1 MPLSR
6 VGGQQCRKESAGSSR
21 LAGVRGSRPGLM
33 ALLWLAAFFSAV
45 GNAAELPSRF
55 DMAVDPHWVT
65 QGTVP
70 EPDEGTRA
78 SDGLRYLLAVDQV
91 NLTGPK
97 PVWHRRVSYRIEQER
112 ALASAGQVAIGF
124 QPLYQRVQLHALEV
138 WRDGVREDRLAH
150 SRVEVLRREAD
161 LEAGLLDGRHTL
173 SVTIPDLRVGDRVEY
188 RFSVVGYNPVFG
200 NGYYDSYTA
209 SYSDPLPERRVRFLY
224 PREMAPRWRVTRP
237 GFRIQDTDQG
247 THRLLEV
254 SASNLPAIQ
263 EEDATPSS
271 HDPYGT
277 IQFST
282 AADWG
287 DVARWASPLYPRG
300 FTDRGLADSMARKLE
315 LDPADQAGSLGRAI
329 AFVQGEVRY
338 TGLDMGQNSHAPNP
352 PELTVARRFGD
363 CKDKASLLVALLREA
378 GIEAEPVL
386 VHTGLADA
394 VRDQLPSPLAFN
406 HVVVRAVHE
415 GRAVWIDPTRNRE
428 RGPLGDREPLAFGY
442 GLPVHHPDGL
452 LVGIPREMPS
462 RPLVDVEQRI
472 ALAGSGDE
480 LSADFEIDTAYRQNH
495 ADRVRVNFANNGPGE
510 VGRNYLDYMR
520 RFYTGLAGE
529 AEPTIE
535 ESKTGDLVRTRE
547 RYRLAWSKAQEG
559 NVFGVVLFQL
569 SDWLPELREDLRR
582 HPLLLTG
589 PRHAR
594 HSVRVAFADGWSI
607 LPETDK
613 VANPYFEFTR
623 TVRVEGGELLV
634 RGEWRRLAD
643 QVPARDYA
651 LVQRDFG
658 KAREL
663 LQFDI
668 EIGRGLM
675 SALFADLKAWAW
687 SLVALSS
694 LSIALLAFWLARARS
709 PFAGMLFRPRQA
721 MSSVILM
728 PAGLSRGIGLVVLAA
743 SISALVEHGS
753 EYAQHLQTR
762 QLAMA
767 FGGVAGYLLQFFI
780 SIAMIR
786 WAFHLLGTSVPY
798 RRLLVSGAWASAP
811 PFIVLMG
818 FALVAVGGR
827 IEVFADA
834 HVANATELPGVIV
847 AGVLAV
853 GALIWMLVGTIH
865 AHAAAASVSRRSASG
880 AIGLAVLLA
889 LVILGSIGTLV
900 FFLK

>member
-6 VGGQQCRKESAGSSR
+6 AGAQQCRNDVPGSSR
-21 LAGVRGSRPGLM
+21 FFRGNGYRPRLI
-33 ALLWLAAFFSAV
+33 ALLWLAAILPTL
-45 GNAAELPSRF
+45 GNAATLPSRF
-55 DMAVDPHWVT
+55 DIAADPHWVT
-65 QGTVP
+65 RGAVP

-112 ALASAGQVAIGF
+112 ALASAGQVAIGL

-138 WRDGVREDRLAH
+138 WRDGVREDRLVH

-188 RFSVVGYNPVFG
+188 RFSVVGFNPVFG
-200 NGYYDSYTA
+200 KGYYDSYTA

-224 PREMAPRWRVTRP
+224 PRGMNPQWRVTRP

-263 EEDATPSS
+263 EEDAIPSS

-282 AADWG
+282 AADWR
-287 DVARWASPLYPRG
+287 DVVRWASPLYPRG
-300 FTDRGLADSMARKLE
+300 FTDRVLAESMVRKLE
-315 LDPADQAGSLGRAI
+315 LDPADEAGSLSRSI
-329 AFVQGEVRY
+329 AFVQGDVRY

-352 PELTVARRFGD
+352 PELTAARRFGD

-386 VHTGLADA
+386 VHTGLAET
-394 VRDQLPSPLAFN
+394 VQDQLPSPLAFN
-406 HVVVRAVHE
+406 HVVVRAVLE
-415 GRAVWIDPTRNRE
+415 GRSVWIDPTRNRE
-428 RGPLGDREPLAFGY
+428 RGPLGDREPLPFGY
-442 GLPVHHPDGL
+442 GLPVHHSDGL
-452 LVGIPREMPS
+452 LVGIPRKMPS
-462 RPLVDVEQRI
+462 RQLVDVEQRI
-472 ALAGSGDE
+472 ALAEAGDE
-480 LSADFEIDTAYRQNH
+480 LSANFEIDTAYRQNH
-495 ADRVRVNFANNGPGE
+495 ADNVRVNFANNGSVE
-510 VGRNYLDYMR
+510 VGRKYLNYMR
-520 RFYTGLAGE
+520 RFYAGLDSE

-535 ESKTGDLVRTRE
+535 ESKAGDLVRTGE
-547 RYRLAWSKAQEG
+547 RYRLAWSKAKEG
-559 NVFGVVLFQL
+559 SVFGVVLFQL

-594 HSVRVAFADGWSI
+594 QSVRVTFADGWSI

-623 TVRVEGGELLV
+623 TVKVERDELLV
-634 RGEWRRLAD
+634 QGEWRRFVD
-643 QVPARDYA
+643 QVPASDYA

-668 EIGRGLM
+668 EIGRGLF
-675 SALFADLKAWAW
+675 ATLFADLKAWAW
-687 SLVALSS
+687 SLVALLS
-694 LSIALLAFWLARARS
+694 LSIALLALWFARARN
-709 PFAGMLFRPRQA
+709 PFAGMLFRPREA

-728 PAGLSRGIGLVVLAA
+728 PAALSRGFGMVVLAA
-743 SISALVEHGS
+743 LISALVEQGS
-753 EYAQHLQTR
+753 EYAHHLQTR
-762 QLAMA
+762 QLVMA
-767 FGGVAGYLLQFFI
+767 FAGVAGYLLQFVI

-798 RRLLVSGAWASAP
+798 RRLLVSGAWGSAP
-811 PFIVLMG
+811 PFIILMA

-834 HVANATELPGVIV
+834 YVGNAAELPGVVV
-847 AGVLAV
+847 AGILAV
-853 GALIWMLVGTIH
+853 AALVWMLVGTIN
-865 AHAAAASVSRRSASG
+865 AHATAAGVSRRSASG
-880 AIGLAVLLA
+880 AIGLAMLLA
-889 LVILGSIGTLV
+889 LVILGCIGTLV